1 MTATIYYRPVGPI
14 KQTLDIW
21 APSAFITSME
31 RAFGP
36 LPQRLSAADIPTLR
50 GMSSTAESL
59 NNPYA
64 DIIAK
69 IELYGEIEIWA
80 ES

>member
-1 MTATIYYRPVGPI
+1 MSATIYYRPVGPV
-14 KQTLDIW
+14 KQALDIW
-21 APSAFITSME
+21 APSTFISAIE

-50 GMSSTAESL
+50 GMAATAEAH
-59 NNPYA
+59 NPYA
-64 DIIAK
+64 DIVAK

-80 ES
+80 EY